1 VDDLVRTALVTG
13 GAGFVGS
20 HLAERLLADGWHVR
34 AFDNLDPLAHPG
46 GAAPEHLAPDVELV
60 VGDLRV
66 RDAVDRSLRGVEVV
80 FHLGGVVGNG
90 ESMVNVRRAVDANA
104 VGTAT
109 LLEAILARRDA
120 VRRLVVASSMVVYGE
135 GAYRCDEHGPIA
147 APSRSVDQLRR
158 RRWDPLCRRCGRELQ
173 PVPIDEDAALRPAS
187 VYGITKRDQE
197 ELALVLGRA
206 YGLETV
212 ALRYLNVYGPRQA
225 LGNPYTGVAALF
237 AARILAGRRPRVFE
251 DGGQL
256 RDLVSVRD
264 VVDATARAATAPA
277 APGHAINVATGR
289 WMRIATLARLIAS
302 ALGSEAEPEITG
314 EFRAGDIRHCLAATS
329 RARELLG
336 FEARRTLEDSLP
348 ELAAWLARQQVEDRG
363 DAAVADL
370 RARGLVG

>member
-1 VDDLVRTALVTG
+1 MRTALVTG

-34 AFDNLDPLAHPG
+34 AIDNLDPLAHAGGRAPG
-46 GAAPEHLAPDVELV
+46 HLPPELELITA
-60 VGDLRV
+60 DLRD
-66 RDAVDRSLRGVEVV
+66 RDAVDGALEGVEVV

-90 ESMVNVRRAVDANA
+90 ESMVNVRRAVDVNS

-109 LLEAILARRDA
+109 LLEAVMARRDA
-120 VRRLVVASSMVVYGE
+120 IRRLVVASSMVVYGE
-135 GAYRCDEHGPIA
+135 GAYRCPDHGSVP
-147 APSRSVDQLRR
+147 APGRSAEQLRE
-158 RRWDPLCRRCGRELQ
+158 RRWEPLCPRCGSELR
-173 PVPIDEDAALRPAS
+173 PVPVSEDMALRPAS

-206 YGLETV
+206 YGFEVV

-237 AARILAGRRPRVFE
+237 AARLLAGRRPRVFE
-251 DGGQL
+251 DGRQI

-264 VVDATARAATAPA
+264 VVAATALAADAPA
-277 APGHAINVATGR
+277 APGHAVNVATGR
-289 WMRIATLARLIAS
+289 RVQVAELAHMIGR
-302 ALGSEAEPEITG
+302 ALGSDLEPEITG
-314 EFRAGDIRHCLAATS
+314 EFRAGDIRHCFADCS

-336 FEARRTLEDSLP
+336 FEARRTLADGLP
-348 ELAAWLARQQVEDRG
+348 ELAEWVARQEVEERG
-363 DAAVADL
+363 DEALEGL